1 MKTLKNKLETLYDT
15 LSQTLSAD
23 EILWNEPLKDHTT
36 FKIGGPADLF
46 VMPRTMD
53 ELSHIMGV
61 ITEADVPLTVLGSGS
76 NVLVLDGGIEGVVLS
91 LCQMKE
97 HLVCEG
103 NKIVVSAGYM
113 LKEVSE
119 FAYENSLT
127 GLEFAI
133 GIPGTLGGAIFMN
146 AGAYGGEMDQIT
158 TKVRAVAPDGTVHE
172 YDLDELAFAYRHS
185 RFHESHEIVGE
196 VEMTLK
202 PGVKA
207 EILAVMED
215 LTERRMSKQP
225 LEYASAGST
234 FKRPTGYFAGTLIE
248 ETGLKGLA
256 CGDAEVSR
264 KHAGFVVN
272 KGTASANDVLSVI
285 REVQARVAKAHGVS
299 LETEVRIIGRSK
311 SE

>member
-1 MKTLKNKLETLYDT
+1 MKTLKNKLVALHEA
-15 LSQTLSAD
+15 LSTVLRTD
-23 EILWNEPLKDHTT
+23 ELLWDEPLKDHTT

-46 VMPRTMD
+46 IMPRTMD
-53 ELSHIMGV
+53 ELSRVMRI
-61 ITEADVPLTVLGSGS
+61 ISEADVPLTVLGSGS
-76 NVLVLDGGIEGVVLS
+76 NVLVLDGGIQGVVLS

-97 HLVCEG
+97 HLICEG
-103 NKIVVSAGYM
+103 NKLVISAGYM

-119 FAYENSLT
+119 FAYENELT

-158 TKVRAVAPDGTVHE
+158 TKVRAVALDGTVHE
-172 YDLDELAFAYRHS
+172 YGLDELAFAYRHS

-207 EILAVMED
+207 DILAVMDD

-272 KGTASANDVLSVI
+272 KGTASASDVLSVI
-285 REVQARVAKAHGVS
+285 REVQDRVAKAHGVC

-311 SE
+311 GE